1 LNLTNGSIGIIPMTY
16 REVKQFTGI
25 VRTLGY
31 PNMVGID
38 SFDVPNFGL
47 MADLLQWLSVL
58 YDPDIVVLP
67 ELSSEHGRVEFIRT
81 IVQQLAIRSG
91 IRLNPRKLY
100 VSDRFAVRELLKL
113 ASPIYRGV
121 CSADQPVTSDS
132 KTRTA
137 SARISDLSASIPKR
151 VVDLNDQLE
160 NELTV
165 RETRTQV
172 LSSMPPLDEVEKSVR
187 AAVDAAGT
195 RLEQLTKQL
204 EQLKSDEE
212 TFKSKIKARKHELE
226 RQSKRLVSVQTLRP
240 AYMDEYEGLEQ
251 ELQELFKQHFQHYRT
266 VDYYEHELQLAAEKQ
281 RRRRAE
287 ADKFIIKMKSKAATT
302 IANQV
307 QQSFQPIAGTIAGAF
322 DSIKDLPNVAD
333 DPGTDDSF

>member
-1 LNLTNGSIGIIPMTY
+1 MTY
-16 REVKQFTGI
+16 REVKQFTEI

-31 PNMVGID
+31 PNAVGID

-67 ELSSEHGRVEFIRT
+67 ELSSEHGRVEFVRT

-113 ASPIYRGV
+113 AAPIYRGV
-121 CSADQPVTSDS
+121 CCTNQPPVTDTKSRVTP
-132 KTRTA
+132 TRIA
-137 SARISDLSASIPKR
+137 ELSASVPR
-151 VVDLNDQLE
+151 HSVELFDQLDK
-160 NELTV
+160 ELMI
-165 RETRTQV
+165 RETRTKV
-172 LSSMPPLDEVEKSVR
+172 LSSMPPLDAVDKSVR
-187 AAVDAAGT
+187 QAVDSAGT
-195 RLEQLTKQL
+195 RLDQLTKQL
-204 EQLKSDEE
+204 EQLTNDED
-212 TFKSKIKARKHELE
+212 TFRSKIKARKHELE

-240 AYMDEYEGLEQ
+240 AYMDEYEQLEQ
-251 ELQELFKQHFQHYRT
+251 ELQDLFKLHFQHYRT

-281 RRRRAE
+281 RRRHAE
-287 ADKFIIKMKSKAATT
+287 VEKFIHKVKTKAAET

-307 QQSFQPIAGTIAGAF
+307 GQSFQPIAGALIGAY
-322 DSIKDLPNVAD
+322 DSIKDLPIVND
-333 DPGTDDSF
+333 DAGSDESF